1 MSAANPAITVVTP
14 FFDTEGYLGEC
25 IESVLAQTRTDF
37 EYVLLDN
44 HSTDSSA
51 AIAEKFARRDKRIRL
66 IRTPQFLDQ
75 VSNYNHAL
83 TLLSPSTQFV
93 KIVQADDWIYP
104 NCLAEMT
111 ALGEM
116 HPECA
121 IISSYDIKGT
131 DVRGSGLPPDRR
143 VITGREACRLHL
155 LEGTYMFGSPTTL
168 LFRADIVRARRPFY
182 EQGRFHEDTEAVYEI
197 LRDNIFGF
205 VPQILSYSR
214 VHQQSITGAARRYD
228 PNQLDRLILV
238 KRYGRDFLNDKEFEW
253 ALDIAETRYYRCL
266 ARAALG
272 RRHEGYWD
280 YHRRGLAT
288 IGESIDMKRVAAR
301 AVPILLDWA
310 VTPKKAFRALKARLA
325 GQEGPPQGQPD

>member
-1 MSAANPAITVVTP
+1 MSMSGPAVTVVTP
-14 FFDTEGYLGEC
+14 FYDTEAYLAEC

-37 EYVLLDN
+37 EYILLDN
-44 HSTDSSA
+44 HSTDRSGE
-51 AIAEKFARRDKRIRL
+51 IAESFARRDKRIKL
-66 IRTPQFLDQ
+66 LRTPQFLDQ

-83 TLLSPSTQFV
+83 TQISPSTQFV

-104 NCLAEMT
+104 NCLAELT

-116 HPECA
+116 YPECA
-121 IISSYDIKGT
+121 VISSYDIKGT
-131 DVRGSGLPPDRR
+131 DVRGSGLSPDKR

-168 LFRADIVRARRPFY
+168 LFRADVVRARRPFY
-182 EQGRFHEDTEAVYEI
+182 ESGRFHEDTEAVYEI
-197 LRDNIFGF
+197 LRNEHFGF
-205 VPQILSYSR
+205 VPQILSFSR
-214 VHQQSITGAARRYD
+214 VHDQSITGAARRYD

-238 KRYGRDFLNDKEFEW
+238 KRYGRDFLSEKELQW

-301 AVPILLDWA
+301 TVPILLDWA
-310 VTPKKAFRALKARLA
+310 VTPKKAFRALRARLA
-325 GQEGPPQGQPD
+325 GHDGPPQGQPD